1 MNESHAKPA
10 SWRLVIIGGLVV
22 AGIIGLFILVP
33 CTLRE
38 VGSRAVLGRDIAML
52 HQVYSAVRL
61 YHMDRAHYPASL
73 EEPDFQPYID
83 ERVVAFLRED
93 RLDRRHSLC
102 SAPRAETAFGL
113 VVSLQPWKI
122 RLYAE
127 TKRSS
132 LFHPALLGGMP
143 K

>member
-1 MNESHAKPA
+1 MNESHANPA

-38 VGSRAVLGRDIAML
+38 VGSRAVLGRDISML

-83 ERVVAFLRED
+83 ERVVTFLREG
-93 RLDRRHSLC
+93 RLAYHPPASDSPPTFIILHMTT
-102 SAPRAETAFGL
+102 PRGDFSTQLDGT
-113 VVSLQPWKI
+113 P
-122 RLYAE
+122 LYPNS
-127 TKRSS
+127 K
-132 LFHPALLGGMP
+132 
-143 K
+143 